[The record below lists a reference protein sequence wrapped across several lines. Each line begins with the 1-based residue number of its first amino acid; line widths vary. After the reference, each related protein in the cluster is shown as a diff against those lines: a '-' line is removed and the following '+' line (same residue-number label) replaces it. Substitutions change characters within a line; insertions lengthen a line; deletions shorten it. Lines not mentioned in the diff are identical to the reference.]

1 MEMRIETMK
10 IRLKGLDKA
19 ANLYYPTLKMEV
31 KFNESGLAEVPVHI
45 AKKLLGPDYFGYE
58 LVGDQVKAE
67 ENTEKSKPTRSSKTE
82 SSKSQEEFLD
92 KLKV

>member
-1 MEMRIETMK
+1 MEIETVR

-19 ANLYYPTLKMEV
+19 ADLYYPTLKMEV
-31 KFNESGLAEVPVHI
+31 KFDESGLAEVPIHI

-58 LVGDQVKAE
+58 LVGDK
-67 ENTEKSKPTRSSKTE
+67 NIDKSKPTRSSKTE
-82 SSKSQEEFLD
+82 SLKSQEEFLD